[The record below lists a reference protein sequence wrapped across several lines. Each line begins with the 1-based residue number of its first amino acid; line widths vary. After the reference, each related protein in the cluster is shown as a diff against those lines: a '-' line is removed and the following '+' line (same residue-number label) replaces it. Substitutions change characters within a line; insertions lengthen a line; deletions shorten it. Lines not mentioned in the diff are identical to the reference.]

1 MAHSFLTVHS
11 YLQGMEIWPL
21 TISNVWPEI
30 FRCYHVFK
38 KAEHPEAPVN
48 LN

>member
-1 MAHSFLTVHS
+1 MAQSFPTVHS
-11 YLQGMEIWPL
+11 YLQGMEIWSL
-21 TISNVWPEI
+21 TISNVSAEI

-48 LN
+48 WN